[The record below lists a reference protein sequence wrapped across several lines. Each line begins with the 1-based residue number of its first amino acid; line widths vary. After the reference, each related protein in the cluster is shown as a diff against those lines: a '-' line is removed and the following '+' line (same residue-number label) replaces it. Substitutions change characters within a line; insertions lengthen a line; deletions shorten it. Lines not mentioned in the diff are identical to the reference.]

1 MSIRKLVFL
10 TYIVLISGTGL
21 FLQIDSNA
29 KDGWQSIRSFSET
42 GNENGQSASQTE
54 LFIQQKSAQIHPSL
68 NQNPGDS
75 LNVRLIGRWANGQ
88 CLAVDVVGNTA
99 YFGNGAYLEIV
110 DFSDPANPKGLS
122 KILLPATVLAVKVIG
137 IYAYVAADDAGLRI
151 VDISNPAHPHEIGYH
166 DTPGNASGLD
176 ISGTNIFLAD
186 GGAGLRVI
194 EIANTFDPKEIGFI
208 DTDGSAL
215 KVAVNGT
222 FAYIADGSAGLCV
235 IDISNPYDPAKLTPN
250 ISSNNILDVAIR
262 NNYAFIAAD
271 EAGLRVL
278 DISNPYNPS
287 EIGRYEGYNSVS
299 AVALSDYYAYA
310 IDTQVGLGIINIS
323 NPYQLM
329 PIAFFTTNGDP
340 SDVALSGTNA
350 YVTDRHRGLRMI
362 DVSRPNQPRQQAFFL
377 AGGISRGVAV
387 QNNHAYLAQQD
398 AGIRVID
405 IEKPSQP
412 VLIGSLDLNGR
423 AEEVKL
429 KDDFA
434 FITNYENG
442 IRIIRVADPAKPVEV
457 SFYNQNIHARSVAIE
472 GSLAFIADSSFG
484 LRIVDVTNPLQPSLI
499 GSCQIQNIQAEDICK
514 AADYVFLA
522 GGDEGLRIINVANP
536 AQPVT
541 VGVFDTDDSAI
552 SVDVQE
558 NYAYLGY
565 LENKLSIIDISDP
578 TNPSEVGHLDLA
590 HPASELVVNGRYI
603 YISNGNSGLR
613 VIDAMVPSNPVEV
626 GYYVTGSAAFDVT
639 IDDKFI
645 YLVDRNT
652 GLHILEFEM
661 ASGNVAPEP
670 PLLIAPG
677 NNSFVNSVTPQFS
690 WHSPRDINGDLLHF
704 KIELDADGDW
714 KNVDFKIDSR
724 RDPIGFSPA
733 PPVPQASGAISYASQ
748 FELSEGKWHW
758 RVSAWDG
765 LAASDFSNT
774 WKFTVDTT
782 APIIQQFIFENP
794 GYGENWFHPNRD
806 STVKVSVLYSE
817 LFPELGTLS
826 SALLTDTIRISSLA
840 GGYDEEL
847 RVQFSIANQADG
859 DYSVCIGI
867 QDSAGN
873 IGSAVKKMQ
882 LDSTP
887 PFGYYS
893 DAPKTII
900 PGENYVVHILGA
912 SDGQGCGV
920 AEIFLDVFNIPGGEP
935 VTAQDSMKGN
945 TEPGIYYYRYFAVDN
960 LGNRGIIKTDT
971 TVVLPVI
978 SEARIYPVPQS
989 KEVKAGKE
997 FWLAI
1002 IVGTE
1007 QEAVQKLSRV
1017 SYVLNYSNTQFV
1029 EVISDS
1035 VLAGSFLGDQIDF
1048 NYHIADDIGKVTIT
1062 IAQTAG
1068 GIGASGYGT
1077 VGQIKFAS
1085 VTDTPDQTPVLF
1097 SLSSISGNDPMGYA
1111 IELIPQDTT
1120 ITIIRPIYDFSM
1132 AVVPDSQAVYPG
1144 ETAEVIATFSPL
1156 GEFDSKILLEI
1167 SELPDGMQALYPDQ
1181 PFDIPDSIN
1190 LTFTTSD
1197 QIEAGIYHTV
1207 ITATGGGISRQ
1218 QKITITVLEPVS
1230 FADFSMMVAPDS
1242 QTIYQGASTK
1252 FTLSFQPLGEFDAPV
1267 ELMITNLPSG
1277 MDANYPVNP
1286 FTIPT
1291 SFEIGFTTES
1301 DIEAGVY
1308 YPTITAPKH

>member
-1 MSIRKLVFL
+1 
-10 TYIVLISGTGL
+10 
-21 FLQIDSNA
+21 
-29 KDGWQSIRSFSET
+29 
-42 GNENGQSASQTE
+42 
-54 LFIQQKSAQIHPSL
+54 
-68 NQNPGDS
+68 
-75 LNVRLIGRWANGQ
+75 
-88 CLAVDVVGNTA
+88 
-99 YFGNGAYLEIV
+99 
-110 DFSDPANPKGLS
+110 
-122 KILLPATVLAVKVIG
+122 
-137 IYAYVAADDAGLRI
+137 
-151 VDISNPAHPHEIGYH
+151 PAHPHEIGYH

-176 ISGTNIFLAD
+176 ISGTNLFLAD

-194 EIANTFDPKEIGFI
+194 DIANTFDPKEIGFI

-215 KVAVNGT
+215 KVAVNGS

-235 IDISNPYDPAKLTPN
+235 IDISNPYEPAKLTPN

-262 NNYAFIAAD
+262 SNYAFIAAD

-287 EIGRYEGYNSVS
+287 EIGRYEGYKSVA

-323 NPYQLM
+323 NPYQLTQ
-329 PIAFFTTNGDP
+329 AGFFTTNGDP

-362 DVSRPNQPRQQAFFL
+362 DVSRPNQPQQQAFFL
-377 AGGISRGVAV
+377 AGGISKGVAV

-405 IEKPSQP
+405 IENPSQP

-423 AEEVKL
+423 AEEIKV

-434 FITNYENG
+434 FVTNYENG
-442 IRIIRVADPAKPVEV
+442 LRIIRVTDPAKPVEAG
-457 SFYNQNIHARSVAIE
+457 FFNQNIHARSVAIE

-522 GGDEGLRIINVANP
+522 GGDEGLRIIDVANP
-536 AQPVT
+536 VQPVA
-541 VGVFDTDDSAI
+541 VGVFDADDSAI
-552 SVDVQE
+552 SIAVDE

-565 LENKLSIIDISDP
+565 LQKKLSIVDISDP
-578 TNPSEVGHLDLA
+578 INPSEIGYIDLVN
-590 HPASELVVNGRYI
+590 PANALAVKGRYI
-603 YISNGNSGLR
+603 YIADGDSGLR

-639 IDDKFI
+639 IDDQFV
-645 YLVDRNT
+645 YLVDQNT
-652 GLHILEFEM
+652 GLYILEFEM

-670 PLLIAPG
+670 PLLIAPD

-690 WHSPRDINGDLLHF
+690 WQSPRDTNGDLLHF
-704 KIELDADGDW
+704 KIELDEDGDW
-714 KNVDFKIDSR
+714 TNVDFKIDSR
-724 RDPIGFSPA
+724 FGPIGFSPA
-733 PPVPQASGAISYASQ
+733 PPVPQASGVINYASQ
-748 FELSEGKWHW
+748 FQLSEGKWHW

-765 LAASDFSNT
+765 LAASDFSDT

-782 APIIQQFIFENP
+782 APIIRQFVFENP
-794 GYGENWFHPNRD
+794 GYGENWFQPSQD
-806 STVKVSVLYSE
+806 SIVNAFVLYSE
-817 LFPELGTLS
+817 LFPERGKLS
-826 SALLTDTIRISSLA
+826 SILLPDTIRISVLP
-840 GGYDEEL
+840 GGYDQEL
-847 RVQFSIANQADG
+847 RLQFSIANQSDG

-873 IGSAVKKMQ
+873 IGSATKKIQ
-882 LDSTP
+882 LDSAAP
-887 PFGYYS
+887 YGYSS
-893 DAPKTII
+893 DAPDTII
-900 PGENYVVHILGA
+900 AGQDYVVHIFGA

-920 AEIFLDVFNIPGGEP
+920 AEIFLDVFKIPGGEP
-935 VTAQDSMKGN
+935 VTAQDSVIGN
-945 TEPGIYYYRYFAVDN
+945 TEPGVYYYRYFAIDN
-960 LGNRGIIKTDT
+960 LGNRGTIKTDT
-971 TVVLPVI
+971 TVVLPLVSQAPI
-978 SEARIYPVPQS
+978 FPVPQS

-1007 QEAVQKLSRV
+1007 QETVQKLSRV

-1029 EVISDS
+1029 NIISDS
-1035 VLAGSFLGDQIDF
+1035 VLPGSFLGEDIDF
-1048 NYHIADDIGKVTIT
+1048 NYQIEDARGRVTIT
-1062 IAQTAG
+1062 IAQQAG
-1068 GIGASGYGT
+1068 GSGASGFGI
-1077 VGQIKFAS
+1077 VGQIKFTS
-1085 VTDTPDQTPVLF
+1085 DPGTPDQTPVIF
-1097 SLSSISGNDPMGYA
+1097 TLSSIYGNDPMGYP
-1111 IELIPQDTT
+1111 IDLIPQDTT
-1120 ITIIRPIYDFSM
+1120 ITIIRPVYDFTM
-1132 AVVPDSQAVYPG
+1132 VVAPDSQAVYPG
-1144 ETAEVIATFSPL
+1144 ETAEVTATFSLL
-1156 GEFDSKILLEI
+1156 GEFNSKISLEI

-1190 LTFTTSD
+1190 ITFTTSD
-1197 QIEAGIYHTV
+1197 QIQAGICHPV

-1230 FADFSMMVAPDS
+1230 LADFSMIVAPDS
-1242 QTIYQGASTK
+1242 QVIYQGESTK
-1252 FTLSFQPLGEFDAPV
+1252 FTLSFQPLGGFDAPV

-1277 MDANYPVNP
+1277 MKASYPSDP

-1291 SFEIGFTTES
+1291 SLDIGFATES
-1301 DIEAGVY
+1301 DIEPGVY
-1308 YPTITAPKH
+1308 FPTITATGGGVTHQVSVKIRVLQRIDFIMIIRPDSQSVVAGQSIDFEISFIPVGGFNSKITVAVSNVPEGMETIFTSRPFDIPITFNITFRVPNNVPPEIYRPIVTASGGGIIHQQTIIIHVLARG